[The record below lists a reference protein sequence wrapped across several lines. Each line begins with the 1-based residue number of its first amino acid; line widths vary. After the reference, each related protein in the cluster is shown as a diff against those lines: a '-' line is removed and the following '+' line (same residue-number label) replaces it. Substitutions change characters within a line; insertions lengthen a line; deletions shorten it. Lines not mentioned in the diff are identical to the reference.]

1 VADMRASTPSNA
13 AELLTPHRDEL
24 LASVTQK
31 ERIIQSSIQYQL
43 QTLISQIDQNLHTLE
58 RYIRRTSDQV
68 KMGIQK
74 LEYLTFQKLSEIQQY
89 QHQVGNNVNQLE
101 TLISNNLSQ
110 FKNKLALLQSKLAAF
125 DPQSI
130 LQKGYSITKIYDKI
144 ITDSKQLKEG
154 DILTTQFHNGQ
165 INSIVTKK

>member
-1 VADMRASTPSNA
+1 
-13 AELLTPHRDEL
+13 
-24 LASVTQK
+24 
-31 ERIIQSSIQYQL
+31 
-43 QTLISQIDQNLHTLE
+43 
-58 RYIRRTSDQV
+58 
-68 KMGIQK
+68 
-74 LEYLTFQKLSEIQQY
+74 LSEIQQY